1 MSKKCALRVKMTTW
15 EQPNHAGQGGLRE
28 GWEGCPEADGIQS
41 SLGEFC
47 SQGFILDLYLAG
59 GI

>member
-1 MSKKCALRVKMTTW
+1 MTTW